1 MKHKVYKVVTAVT
14 AIAVAAAALY
24 IMIRGIGLS
33 DSLDS
38 GAGAYYYA
46 DIPDFEKYE
55 PSFFTKVPLWAHI
68 LLFLLWGFLM
78 YRLWIRIDRGRKD
91 KNK

>member
-1 MKHKVYKVVTAVT
+1 MKRKLYKVATAVT

-24 IMIRGIGLS
+24 IMIRGVGLS
-33 DSLDS
+33 DVLDF

-46 DIPDFEKYE
+46 DIPNFEKYE
-55 PSFFTKVPLWAHI
+55 PTFVTSVPMWAHI

-78 YRLWIRIDRGRKD
+78 YRLWLRIDRGKKD
-91 KNK
+91 KKN